1 MATVVRKSSYL
12 VALIAAFI
20 DSFKR
25 MVADGGAGGAVSG
38 SSAAGSS
45 HNHTFTGTAPT
56 TATAE
61 AFTGTGFATSGQTV
75 TTTDNQ
81 TMTLN
86 QCAGMWLITA
96 TQAPCLITGNTAVT
110 GAPAVLTVYGAAP
123 TTHAGTYKILRAP
136 TPAGT
141 NAAESSHTHGAGS
154 YAASPASSDVHYDRG
169 EYTVST
175 ANSTDLATSL
185 ALCQSLMQAY
195 NTHIADAL
203 AHDAADA
210 TNTLARTRASVV
222 SLATAIT
229 AANDLKAKYNAHLSQ
244 SGVHPNNDGTNVV
257 AASDASTTQ
266 GQLNTLLNAIK
277 VAFNAHIADGMVTPS
292 WRAESF

>member
-1 MATVVRKSSYL
+1 MAVIRHKTHFL
-12 VALIAAFI
+12 VAFIAAFI

-25 MVADGGAGGAVSG
+25 MVASGGAGGGVSG

-45 HNHTFTGTAPT
+45 HNHVFTGTAPT
-56 TATAE
+56 AAE
-61 AFTGTGFATSGQTV
+61 VAAFTGTGFATAGQVV

-86 QCAGMWLITA
+86 QCAGMWLLSA
-96 TQAPCLITGNTAVT
+96 TQPPCWIVSNTAVA
-110 GAPAVLTVYGAAP
+110 GAPAVLTVYGLAP
-123 TTHAGTYKILRAP
+123 TTDAGTYKIVKAP

-154 YAASPASSDVHYDRG
+154 YAASPASSAVHYDRG
-169 EYTVST
+169 EYSVAT

-195 NTHIADAL
+195 GTHVADAL
-203 AHDAADA
+203 AHDAVDA
-210 TNTLARTRASVV
+210 TNALSYTRASVV

-229 AANDLKAKYNAHLSQ
+229 AANDLKAKYNAHLTQ
-244 SGVHPNNDGTNVV
+244 SGVHPNDDATNAVV
-257 AASDASTTQ
+257 ASDASTTQ

-277 VAFNAHIADGMVTPS
+277 TAFNAHLADGMATPS
-292 WRAESF
+292 WRAVDA